1 MREDKIYDNEYL
13 YNYNFL
19 IQDYRNVFDNM
30 LDSGISVPEKIIK
43 LEHKSLI
50 KQFKRDVKKA
60 RKRTKRKIKLE
71 IKFEKRQKR
80 QIRIEKI
87 KSKMKS
93 FFSRF
98 KKKNKKNIVPESSL
112 ENEK

>member
-30 LDSGISVPEKIIK
+30 LDSGMSVPEKVIK
-43 LEHKSLI
+43 LEHKNLI
-50 KQFKRDVKKA
+50 KQFKKDVKKA
-60 RKRTKRKIKLE
+60 RKRAKRKIKVE
-71 IKFEKRQKR
+71 IKIEKREKR
-80 QIRIEKI
+80 HLRIERIKSKI
-87 KSKMKS
+87 KSI
-93 FFSRF
+93 FSRF
-98 KKKNKKNIVPESSL
+98 KKKNKKNIVPESFL